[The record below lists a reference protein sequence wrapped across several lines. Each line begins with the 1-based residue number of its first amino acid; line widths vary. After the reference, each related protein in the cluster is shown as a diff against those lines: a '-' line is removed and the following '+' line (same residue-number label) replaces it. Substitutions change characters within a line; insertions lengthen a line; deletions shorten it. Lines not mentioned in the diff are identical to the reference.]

1 MSTLFLSGIQLWQTF
16 HVYFSVAPGLA
27 WIPSAWWSRGL
38 GLDYSY
44 DLFSYHH
51 FMGSI
56 CWWLWRWSLVRYHNF
71 LLEWRWSMFIWW
83 ESLWPRDN
91 MKSSYRW
98 MAIQIHERWLSWTMG
113 VESKNIGVDILDIF
127 LKGNAPQS
135 IFCAVPTEH
144 FLLWDHDFGYFSI
157 INVNALFIQ
166 YCNIIC
172 IYKLYST
179 KQRIVH
185 YWH

>member
-38 GLDYSY
+38 GLEYSY
-44 DLFSYHH
+44 DLFSSHH

-98 MAIQIHERWLSWTMG
+98 MAIRIHEIWLHWTCSSPRRTFFLHALSF
-113 VESKNIGVDILDIF
+113 ECTSKLCITF
-127 LKGNAPQS
+127 LNQ
-135 IFCAVPTEH
+135 
-144 FLLWDHDFGYFSI
+144 FLVYFHI
-157 INVNALFIQ
+157 E
-166 YCNIIC
+166 
-172 IYKLYST
+172 KM
-179 KQRIVH
+179 H
-185 YWH
+185 YTI